1 MQRDM
6 NFIFDTMNAKR
17 LISTLVATVL
27 FAGVVGAHQ
36 SKTDK
41 SVEFRP
47 HWQLQLQGGAAYT
60 LGEANFGNLVSPAA
74 FLSAGYKFHPA
85 WGVRVGVGGWQ
96 GKGCTVVANRI
107 YKFDF
112 VQGNADLM
120 LDFSSLV
127 GGFNHR
133 RVCSVFAFA
142 GLGVLGGI
150 DNDEAVA
157 LADAGEPLSYVW
169 RDSKCFV
176 AGRLGLGVDFR
187 VGEWVN
193 LNIEANSAF
202 LSDRFNSKK
211 AGNLDWQFNLLA
223 GVSFRFGKN
232 HRESAIY
239 AAEQAAAE
247 AAAKAAAEKR
257 EAEKAEAERIAAEKA
272 AAEKALAEKRAA
284 EKAAAEQALA
294 AKAAAER
301 AAAIEEHSENIF
313 FRIGSAVIRKTE
325 MKKLDALVE
334 WMKSNADYRVE
345 VVGYADKETGSAA
358 VNKRLS
364 AVRAG
369 NVRNYLVKAGIGAER
384 IAIDHKGDTVQP
396 FSAASQNRVVICT
409 LE

>member
-1 MQRDM
+1 
-6 NFIFDTMNAKR
+6 MNAKR
-17 LISTLVATVL
+17 LISTLMATVL

-47 HWQLQLQGGAAYT
+47 HWYLQLQGGAAYT
-60 LGEANFGNLVSPAA
+60 LGESNFGDLVSPAA
-74 FLSAGYKFHPA
+74 FLSAGYKFHPV
-85 WGVRVGVGGWQ
+85 WGVRVGLGGWQ
-96 GKGCTVVANRI
+96 GKGCSVVANSI

-112 VQGNADLM
+112 VQGNVDLM

-142 GLGVLGGI
+142 GLGILGGVN
-150 DNDEAVA
+150 NDEAVA
-157 LADAGEPLSYVW
+157 LADAGEPLSYLW

-187 VGEWVN
+187 VGERVN

-232 HRESAIY
+232 HRESAVY

-257 EAEKAEAERIAAEKA
+257 AAEQKAEAERIAAEKA

-284 EKAAAEQALA
+284 EQAAAERLLA
-294 AKAAAER
+294 EKAAAER
-301 AAAIEEHSENIF
+301 AAIAKEHSENIF
-313 FRIGSAVIRKTE
+313 FRIGSAAIRKAE

-334 WMKSNADYRVE
+334 WMKSNADYRVD

-358 VNKRLS
+358 VNSRLS
-364 AVRAG
+364 AQRAE
-369 NVRNYLVKAGIGAER
+369 NVRKYMVKAGIESDR
-384 IAIDHKGDTVQP
+384 IAVDHKGDTVQP
-396 FSAASQNRVVICT
+396 FGVASQNRVVICT